1 MSDSAKPDASKADV
15 EQAETKPA
23 TAADEAATV
32 DSPAAGSTD
41 AGSAAAGSAAAADG
55 AEEAK
60 PADIDEVK
68 RKFRQALDFP
78 DPDGPSTATTNPPG
92 TEIPTPKC
100 YRARRMPLPRLHAG
114 PCPAL
119 SPVPLLWRQK
129 RGQGGGGPS
138 RAVLR

>member
-23 TAADEAATV
+23 TGADEAATA
-32 DSPAAGSTD
+32 DSAAAGSTDAASPAAGSTDAASPAAGSTD

-68 RKFRQALDFP
+68 RKFREALDRKHQAHADGSAQGSR
-78 DPDGPSTATTNPPG
+78 DPSKIHGAHGPAGS
-92 TEIPTPKC
+92 
-100 YRARRMPLPRLHAG
+100 RRSFRRKSG
-114 PCPAL
+114 
-119 SPVPLLWRQK
+119 
-129 RGQGGGGPS
+129 
-138 RAVLR
+138 